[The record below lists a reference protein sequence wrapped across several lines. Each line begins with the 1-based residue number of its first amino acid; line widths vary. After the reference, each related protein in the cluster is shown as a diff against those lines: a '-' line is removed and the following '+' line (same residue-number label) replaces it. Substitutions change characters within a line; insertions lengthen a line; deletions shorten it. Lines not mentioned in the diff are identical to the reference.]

1 MSKHLRRDLEQ
12 LEKKLLFLAG
22 QIEEAVR
29 RSITALLER
38 RMDLAEK
45 VIDGDREVDKREVE
59 LEEECL
65 KALAL
70 HHPVATDLRFI
81 AACLKINN
89 DLERIGDLAV
99 NIAERAVSLS
109 ARGPLNVPDGFRRM
123 MEDAAG
129 MLRGAIDAFVK
140 GDAAAA
146 RRICGEDD
154 EVDNA
159 HRAIIGRLLEAMHQ
173 DPNAIDN
180 AVELFSVS
188 KNLER
193 IADHAT
199 NIAEDVVYL
208 VEGDIIRH
216 GGYLKSGFPKLVR

>member
-12 LEKKLLFLAG
+12 LEQKLLFLAG

-38 RMDLAEK
+38 RMDLAET
-45 VIDGDREVDKREVE
+45 VIDGDHEVDKREVE

-109 ARGPLNVPDGFRRM
+109 ARGSVSVPEGFRRM

-146 RRICGEDD
+146 RRICGDDD
-154 EVDNA
+154 EVDTA
-159 HRAIIGRLLEAMHQ
+159 HRAIIGRLLEVMHE

-199 NIAEDVVYL
+199 NIAEDVVFL
-208 VEGDIIRH
+208 VDGEVIRH
-216 GGYLKSGFPKLVR
+216 LRLSRARGG

>member
-22 QIEEAVR
+22 QVEEAVR
-29 RSITALLER
+29 RSITALLDR
-38 RMDLAEK
+38 RLDLAER
-45 VIDGDREVDKREVE
+45 VIEGDREIDKREVE

-109 ARGPLNVPDGFRRM
+109 SRGAVQVPEGFLAM
-123 MEDAAG
+123 MEDSAR
-129 MLRGAIDAFVK
+129 MLRGSIDAFVR
-140 GDAAAA
+140 GDATAA
-146 RRICGEDD
+146 RRICGDD
-154 EVDNA
+154 DRVDNA
-159 HRAIIGRLLEAMHQ
+159 HRSIIGQLLQAMHG
-173 DPNAIDN
+173 DPAAIDN
-180 AVELFSVS
+180 AVELLSVS

-216 GGYLKSGFPKLVR
+216 GGYLKLPKLVR